1 MQGLSA
7 ELLLIL
13 PVLLASLVLHE
24 LAHGLVADA
33 LGDPTPRALGRL
45 TLNPL
50 PHLDVFGTLMLVV
63 TAAASTVSG
72 QAFIF
77 GWAKP
82 VPIDP
87 RNFRSPQRGMMLVGA
102 AGPLTNFAV
111 AVVASQV
118 MRLSGDTSSLL
129 FVVAYY
135 LYVLNLFLGFLNLIP
150 IPPLDGSR
158 VLGGLLPAG
167 LYPAWLALDR
177 YGGYLFLVLFVIIYA
192 RPGALSAVFTPL
204 FHAASAVLLP
214 GWQMTAPA

>member
-1 MQGLSA
+1 MHGLSA
-7 ELLLIL
+7 DLLLIL

-24 LAHGLVADA
+24 MAHGLVADA
-33 LGDPTPRALGRL
+33 LGDPTPRAMGRL

-50 PHLDVFGTLMLVV
+50 PHLDLFGTLMLVV
-63 TAAASTVSG
+63 TAAAATVSG

-82 VPIDP
+82 VPVDA
-87 RNFRSPQRGMMLVGA
+87 RHFRSPQRGMMLVGA
-102 AGPLTNFAV
+102 AGPLTNFAI
-111 AVVASQV
+111 AVIASQL
-118 MRLSGDTSSLL
+118 MRLSGDSSSLL
-129 FVVAYY
+129 YIVAFY

-158 VLGGLLPAG
+158 VLGGLLPAS

-177 YGGYLFLVLFVIIYA
+177 YGSFVFLLLFLVIYA

-204 FHAASAVLLP
+204 FHAASSVLLP
-214 GWQMTAPA
+214 GWQFVTPA